1 MPSREHYQNAGN
13 PAGEYGSSMLDTMNS
28 GTHEQLAL
36 WALPLLS
43 QRVALRILNQLAQS
57 PQAGEQLA
65 QSPQKDTR
73 QIAGQPAAGQSIEK
87 TFSPT
92 MRVVDLG
99 CGGGANLAR
108 HHALFP
114 QAQLAGLDHSSISIE
129 KSKIFNAHLIKQGL
143 CEVTEGDV
151 GQLPYSDVS
160 ASIVTAFETT
170 YFWPNLEQAFREV
183 LRILKPG
190 GIFAIINE
198 TDGRNF
204 DQLRWNDFGQARD
217 LLTIYSQEQLDE
229 LLRKVGFS
237 STETCRHPSEDWIE
251 VFAYKEY

>member
-43 QRVALRILNQLAQS
+43 QRVARQTLGQRAQEQ
-57 PQAGEQLA
+57 QACA
-65 QSPQKDTR
+65 QQADA
-73 QIAGQPAAGQSIEK
+73 QQPAVCQSDSHQSTEK

-92 MRVVDLG
+92 MSIVDLG

-114 QAQLAGLDHSSISIE
+114 QAQLAGLDHSPVSVE
-129 KSKIFNAHLIKQGL
+129 KSKRFNASLIKQGL
-143 CEVTEGDV
+143 CDVTAGDV
-151 GQLPYSDVS
+151 GQLPYADAS

-170 YFWPNLEQAFREV
+170 YFWLDLEQAFTEV

-190 GIFAIINE
+190 GIFVIINE
-198 TDGRNF
+198 TDGRSF
-204 DQLRWNDFGQARD
+204 DQLRWNDFTQARD

-229 LLRKVGFS
+229 LLRKAGFS